1 MSMLETTPAGGPR
14 LIILA
19 TDGDHAR
26 PFAEGLMRGGVTV
39 HMAHSHEVLMLRVSS
54 ERPDAVLVLP
64 MRHAPA
70 GAGEAMRLMRTVPRI
85 LCVLVAAPDDGPEE
99 RAAALEAGAAEVLH
113 GGIPLP
119 EAIARIRAVL
129 RRARPRGSEPPA
141 WRLLDSGRPLVSP
154 SHEALRLTSAE
165 FGLIALL
172 AAAGGT
178 PVDREAVC
186 RAVFRRPWRPDDRAV
201 DSLVKRLRPKL
212 PADAIQS
219 VRGIGYAL
227 TLPIRPTH
235 KRV

>member
-1 MSMLETTPAGGPR
+1 MVDASSFGAPR

-26 PFAEGLMRGGVTV
+26 PFAEGLARGGVV
-39 HMAHSHEVLMLRVSS
+39 VQMADSHEILMLRVSA
-54 ERPDAVLVLP
+54 ETPDAVLVLP
-64 MRHAPA
+64 THHHPI
-70 GAGEAMRLMRTVPRI
+70 GAGQAVRMMHRFPRI

-129 RRARPRGSEPPA
+129 RRARPRSGEPSA
-141 WRLLDSGRPLVSP
+141 WRLLDSGRRLVSP
-154 SHEALRLTSAE
+154 ANEALRLTSAE
-165 FGLIALL
+165 FGLVALL
-172 AAAGGT
+172 ASAGGT

-212 PADAIQS
+212 PNDAIQS
-219 VRGIGYAL
+219 VRGVGYAL
-227 TLPIRPTH
+227 TLPIRAGQR
-235 KRV
+235 RV

>member
-1 MSMLETTPAGGPR
+1 M
-14 LIILA
+14 
-19 TDGDHAR
+19 DGDHVS
-26 PFAEGLMRGGVTV
+26 PFADGLARRGVAV
-39 HMAHSHEVLMLRVSS
+39 QMAHSAEFLMQRVST
-54 ERPDAVLVLP
+54 EPPDAVLVLP
-64 MRHAPA
+64 SRDAPSSA
-70 GAGEAMRLMRTVPRI
+70 RDAVQLMRSVPRI
-85 LCVLVAAPDDGPEE
+85 PCVLVAAPDDGPED

-129 RRARPRGSEPPA
+129 RRARPRGTEPAA
-141 WRLLDSGRPLVSP
+141 WRLLDTGRRLVSP
-154 SHEALRLTSAE
+154 ANEALRLTTAE

-172 AAAGGT
+172 TTAAGT

-186 RAVFRRPWRPDDRAV
+186 RTVFRRPWRPDDRAV

-212 PADAIQS
+212 PVDAIQS

-227 TLPIRPTH
+227 TLPIRHIH